1 MSKNLTRKG
10 IAFGALVALGA
21 SVFAGTP
28 VNAAGLA
35 DKTFVSL
42 LPNTGTEYSVL
53 SNGTFDLK
61 ANMAQTVAGGGNLK
75 FLVADPGSK
84 SRAVTTSTSTAAAL
98 PTVTAAQAV
107 FVDPTHTIT
116 TTHGFVTG
124 DFIFGTGTTPTAG
137 TGLEGINFVTGNTGT
152 TVFTV
157 TSTGLADLATGTMA
171 IALATPTQVTRA
183 FLLARSTATTE
194 KAAFGGLLET
204 SIGGTATN
212 ANTKRAADGSYVLSS
227 ELNSTTADKV
237 IRLANT
243 DATAS
248 LEIKV
253 TAWVDSNDNSVID
266 ATEYASEERTIKFLK
281 DSDVVTT
288 TVLEP
293 VSVGDSTLVGSITTT
308 PVLNGDQVGNSV
320 ATGVGAEFTRQGSSA
335 TKSAA
340 TSTWSDTTKKWT
352 ATSPALGATANTWT
366 GLVTPTTRVDDTGL
380 GAVTVSAAGLV
391 TVNTAAVHDLLS
403 GDKISF
409 VVHGDDAG
417 AGEIGSAATV
427 APVTITVTGT
437 SSFTYTTDAVTKT
450 AGTLDGTAL
459 DITTGY
465 TIQTYGA
472 GIGLADRALAG
483 TNSVRAQLGS
493 TGALVDAGS
502 ATAGSA
508 NTRTA
513 AAINPEILAT
523 VNTAKTAE
531 TASQVRKGIT
541 AATVVVSITDE
552 DGVAV
557 AAGVNAVATIS
568 AITGTFTVNG
578 TAVANTQTVSA
589 LTDANGQARFLVG
602 NAAAVLDNTITL
614 TIASEGVTGVAETLT
629 WKDSI
634 YAILDLAD
642 QSANGAA
649 RNRAVA
655 DTTAYTFNFLVQDQF
670 RVAAPATLRLLVTAT
685 GNTVSTQTVA
695 VVAGKAT
702 YSIADGGL
710 TTSDTTVAVEF
721 QLLTGTT
728 WATVA
733 GGADAYIDWNG
744 AADNDLANV
753 LIKYYAQ
760 IDALTLNADATSSPS
775 TTAADFAAATTTKA
789 LVAVDARVSSAL
801 PTIVDVAGKA
811 VVSGAVKNSVTG
823 AAKAGQV
830 VSFSGAG
837 LMFKSGDVWSLGS
850 ATAIANDGTFSIDV
864 YSNNPGTKVVTVSV
878 GSITSSAS
886 LVFTGASSDVR
897 KLTITGDQYPAPG
910 STLRA
915 EILLVDGNGNGV
927 NTVAPATIPLSEYI
941 SVSYNGPGLLSGA
954 ALPAETDADGKASV
968 RYLLG
973 TADRGSAS
981 VTVKFDANFDGDF
994 VDATD
999 ITVTRVYNIGGSA
1012 TVTAAV
1018 AGSTNR
1024 VYVSVSNNT
1033 LARNVVVKIAGT
1045 TVATLKGST
1054 AKKTYVVP
1062 STKGVKKVTVYVGG
1076 KLIANKTV
1084 TVK

>member
-28 VNAAGLA
+28 VNAAGLV

-61 ANMAQTVAGGGNLK
+61 SNMASTIAGGGNLK
-75 FLVADPGSK
+75 YLVADAGSK
-84 SRAVTTSTSTAAAL
+84 SRTLAQSAINANLSIVAADTANPATTVVRITKTHNYKVGDYVTIAGATGGGFATFNGTHRVIAVSTTTTFDIDPGVVYSAVTGGTISVTQTIARAAITTAAGNVAGIGG
-98 PTVTAAQAV
+98 
-107 FVDPTHTIT
+107 TI
-116 TTHGFVTG
+116 
-124 DFIFGTGTTPTAG
+124 A
-137 TGLEGINFVTGNTGT
+137 
-152 TVFTV
+152 
-157 TSTGLADLATGTMA
+157 
-171 IALATPTQVTRA
+171 
-183 FLLARSTATTE
+183 
-194 KAAFGGLLET
+194 T
-204 SIGGTATN
+204 SIGGTATDST
-212 ANTKRAADGSYVLSS
+212 TKRAADGSYVISS
-227 ELNSTTADKV
+227 NLNTTTADKV
-237 IRLANT
+237 IRLVNT
-243 DATAS
+243 DNTAS
-248 LEIKV
+248 LELKV
-253 TAWVDSNDNSVID
+253 TAWIDSNGDNAID
-266 ATEYASEERTIKFLK
+266 STEYTSEERTVKFLK

-293 VSVGDSTLVGSITTT
+293 VSVGDSTLVGSITTS
-308 PVLNGDQVGNSV
+308 PVLNGNQVGDSV
-320 ATGVGAEFTRQGSSA
+320 ITGVGAEFTRQGS
-335 TKSAA
+335 TA
-340 TSTWSDTTKKWT
+340 TSVKAETTVWSDTTKKWT
-352 ATSPALGATANTWT
+352 ATSFSLLADGTPWT
-366 GLVTPTTRVDDTGL
+366 GLTTPTLRADD
-380 GAVTVSAAGLV
+380 ADIDSVVVTAAGLV
-391 TVNTAAVHDLLS
+391 TVTTALAHNLLT

-409 VVHGDDAG
+409 TVNVADTGI
-417 AGEIGSAATV
+417 ESARTV
-427 APVTITVTGT
+427 APVSVTVTGV

-450 AGTLDGTAL
+450 AGSRLLAATLDAL
-459 DITTGY
+459 TGY
-465 TIQTYGA
+465 TIQTYGS
-472 GIGLADRALAG
+472 GVGLADRALAG
-483 TNSVRAQLGS
+483 TNTVKAMLGS
-493 TGALVDAGS
+493 TGVLVAVGS

-523 VNTAKTAE
+523 VNTAKTDE
-531 TASQVRKGIT
+531 TESQVRKGTT
-541 AATVVVSITDE
+541 AATVVVSITDV

-557 AAGVNAVATIS
+557 AAGVNAVATIT
-568 AITGTFTVNG
+568 ATTGTFTVNG
-578 TAVANTQTVSA
+578 TAVIDTSTVSA
-589 LTDANGQARFLVG
+589 LTDANGQARFVVG
-602 NAAAVLDNTITL
+602 NVAAVVDNTITL
-614 TIASEGVTGVAETLT
+614 TIASEGVTGVVEKLT
-629 WKDSI
+629 WEDSI
-634 YAILDLAD
+634 YRILDLAD
-642 QSANGAA
+642 QSTNGAA

-655 DTTAYTFNFLVQDQF
+655 DKAAYTFNFLVQDQF
-670 RVAAPATLRLLVTAT
+670 RVAAPATLRLLVAAT
-685 GNTVSTQTVA
+685 GNTISTQSVDL
-695 VVAGKAT
+695 VAGKAT
-702 YSIADGGL
+702 YSVADGGL
-710 TTSDTTVAVEF
+710 DTGDTTVAVQF

-733 GGADAYIDWNG
+733 GGAADEYIDWNG
-744 AADNDLANV
+744 LDTPDLANV
-753 LIKYYAQ
+753 VIKYYDQ

-775 TTAADFAAATTTKA
+775 TTPADFAAATTTKA
-789 LVAVDARVSSAL
+789 LVAVDSRISSVL

-837 LMFKSGDVWSLGS
+837 LMFKSGDVWSVGS

-927 NTVAPATIPLSEYI
+927 DTVVAATIPLSEYI
-941 SVSYNGPGLLSGA
+941 SVSYNGPGLLSGS
-954 ALPAETDADGKASV
+954 ALPTETDADGKASV

-973 TADRGSAS
+973 TADRGIAS

-999 ITVTRVYNIGGSA
+999 ITVTRVYNIGGSPVA
-1012 TVTAAV
+1012 TAAV

-1024 VYVSVSNNT
+1024 IFVSVSNNT
-1033 LARNVVVKIAGT
+1033 LARNVVVKIAGR

-1062 STKGVKKVTVYVGG
+1062 STKGLKKVTVYVGG